1 MRFIYFMS
9 NLIFCPHTDDAIFS
23 LGDYIFDN
31 NSFTIAS
38 AFSGVPTDIIGY
50 KKHTLLRKEHQEAC
64 ELIGA
69 KIINNDLLDDVYGKQ
84 NEQLLFAW
92 IKSTI
97 NNFNNIYI
105 PLGIHHPDHI
115 FLSDKLFEIMDLYN
129 KKYFI
134 YAELPYRIL
143 YPELYQERIDKF
155 KSKGKLEEV
164 TIKFTKNKIN
174 AVEKYKSQIDNNL
187 IEKLIVEEKLWRL
200 LN

>member
-84 NEQLLFAW
+84 DEQLLFAW

>member
-1 MRFIYFMS
+1 MS

-84 NEQLLFAW
+84 DEQLLFAW

-155 KSKGKLEEV
+155 KSKGKLEEI

-187 IEKLIVEEKLWRL
+187 IEKLIIEEKLWKIIK
-200 LN
+200 

>member
-1 MRFIYFMS
+1 MS

-23 LGDYIFDN
+23 LGDYIINN

-38 AFSGVPTDIIGY
+38 AFAGVPTDTAGY
-50 KKHTLLRKEHQEAC
+50 KKHTVLRKEHQEAC
-64 ELIGA
+64 EIVDA

-84 NEQLLFAW
+84 NEHLLVSW
-92 IKSTI
+92 IKSII
-97 NNFNNIYI
+97 NSFDSIYI

-143 YPELYQERIDKF
+143 YPELYQNRINKF
-155 KSKGKLEEV
+155 KSKSKLEEI
-164 TIKFTKNKIN
+164 TINFTKNKIN
-174 AVEKYKSQIDNNL
+174 AVKKYKSQIDDSL
-187 IEKLIVEEKLWRL
+187 IEKLIVEEKLWRV

>member
-1 MRFIYFMS
+1 MS

-84 NEQLLFAW
+84 DEQLLFAW

>member
-1 MRFIYFMS
+1 MRFICFMN
-9 NLIFCPHTDDAIFS
+9 NLIFSPHTDDAIFS
-23 LGDYIFDN
+23 LGDYIIND

-38 AFSGVPTDIIGY
+38 AFAGVPTDTAGY
-50 KKHTLLRKEHQEAC
+50 KKHTILRKEHQEAC
-64 ELIGA
+64 ELVGA

-84 NEQLLFAW
+84 DEHLLVAW

-97 NNFNNIYI
+97 NNFDNIYI

-143 YPELYQERIDKF
+143 YPELYENRINKF
-155 KSKGKLEEV
+155 KSKNKIEE
-164 TIKFTKNKIN
+164 IKINFTKNKIN
-174 AVEKYKSQIDNNL
+174 AVKKYKSQIDDNL
-187 IEKLIVEEKLWRL
+187 IKKLIVEEKLWRL
-200 LN
+200 LS

>member
-1 MRFIYFMS
+1 MS

-50 KKHTLLRKEHQEAC
+50 KIHTLLRKEHQEAC

-84 NEQLLFAW
+84 DEQLLFAW

>member
-1 MRFIYFMS
+1 MS

-84 NEQLLFAW
+84 DEQLLFAW

-97 NNFNNIYI
+97 NN
-105 PLGIHHPDHI
+105 
-115 FLSDKLFEIMDLYN
+115 SR
-129 KKYFI
+129 KK
-134 YAELPYRIL
+134 
-143 YPELYQERIDKF
+143 
-155 KSKGKLEEV
+155 
-164 TIKFTKNKIN
+164 
-174 AVEKYKSQIDNNL
+174 
-187 IEKLIVEEKLWRL
+187 
-200 LN
+200 

>member
-1 MRFIYFMS
+1 MRFICFMN
-9 NLIFCPHTDDAIFS
+9 NLIFSPHTDDAIFS
-23 LGDYIFDN
+23 LGDYIIND

-38 AFSGVPTDIIGY
+38 AFAGVPTDTAGY
-50 KKHTLLRKEHQEAC
+50 KKHTILRKEHQEAC
-64 ELIGA
+64 ELVGA

-84 NEQLLFAW
+84 DEQLLVAW

-97 NNFNNIYI
+97 NNFDNIYV

-143 YPELYQERIDKF
+143 YPELYENRINKF
-155 KSKGKLEEV
+155 KSKNKIEE
-164 TIKFTKNKIN
+164 IKINFSKNKIN
-174 AVEKYKSQIDNNL
+174 AVRKYKSQIDDNL
-187 IEKLIVEEKLWRL
+187 IEKLIVQEKLWRL
-200 LN
+200 LS

>member
-38 AFSGVPTDIIGY
+38 AFSGVPTDVVGY

-84 NEQLLFAW
+84 DEQLLFTW

>member
-1 MRFIYFMS
+1 MS

-38 AFSGVPTDIIGY
+38 AFSGVPTDVVGY

-84 NEQLLFAW
+84 DEQLLFTW